1 MTRLPSF
8 PVPAPCACVSLDLGG
23 ITEHRNQILNILKS
37 MMADF
42 KGEISEL
49 RAEGASQ
56 TDMDAML
63 DEFEE
68 AYAPRNDAEGKLV
81 IAVLREAAQP
91 PHPNH

>member
-1 MTRLPSF
+1 MNNLGEYRQ
-8 PVPAPCACVSLDLGG
+8 VLD
-23 ITEHRNQILNILKS
+23 ILEP

-42 KGEISEL
+42 KREISKI

-56 TDMDAML
+56 SDIEEML
-63 DEFEE
+63 DELEI
-68 AYAPRNDAEGKLV
+68 AHARSDNAEGKLV

>member
-1 MTRLPSF
+1 
-8 PVPAPCACVSLDLGG
+8 
-23 ITEHRNQILNILKS
+23 

-42 KGEISEL
+42 KREISKI

-56 TDMDAML
+56 SDIEEML
-63 DEFEE
+63 AELE
-68 AYAPRNDAEGKLV
+68 ARHARSDNAEGKLV